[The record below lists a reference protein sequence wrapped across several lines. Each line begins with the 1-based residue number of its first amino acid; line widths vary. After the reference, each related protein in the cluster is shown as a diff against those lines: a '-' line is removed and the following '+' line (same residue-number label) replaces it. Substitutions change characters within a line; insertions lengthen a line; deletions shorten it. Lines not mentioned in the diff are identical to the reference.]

1 MGTASAPPLSPAEF
15 SEARVIIVDDE
26 PMVTESLRTFL
37 DLELDIDARTFN
49 DPAEALRYIVDNE
62 VDLVIS
68 DFLMPQMDGIR
79 FLVEVR
85 RQQPGV
91 PRVLLTGYADKQ
103 NAITAI
109 NEVKLFQY
117 IQKPWDNEH
126 LRTVV
131 LKALHHLRLLR
142 YLADTFDE
150 VANERADFQDMRQL
164 LLTAFS

>member
-1 MGTASAPPLSPAEF
+1 MASDPARPGAPNLST
-15 SEARVIIVDDE
+15 ARVIIVDDE

-37 DLELDIDARTFN
+37 DLELDIEAQTFN
-49 DPAEALRYIVDNE
+49 DPADALDYIGSNE

-68 DFLMPQMDGIR
+68 DFLMPKMDGIR

-109 NEVKLFQY
+109 NEVRLFQY

-131 LKALHHLRLLR
+131 VKALHHLHLMR
-142 YLADTFDE
+142 YLADTLDE
-150 VANERADFQDMRQL
+150 VANERADFEGMRQL
-164 LLTAFS
+164 LLSAFS